1 MFLASLIAALGMR
14 LNSAPIIIGAMLIA
28 PLMGPLLGTAFGM
41 VSRVERRELM
51 RTTSLLAGSVVGVMA
66 VGVLTEAF
74 VPSSEIGIAS
84 EVLARTAPD
93 LRDFLVALAAG
104 AAGAYAAFQPKVSS
118 SLPGVA
124 VAVALVPPLVAAG
137 ITAGDGA
144 TSLAVGAL
152 TLFAANVVGIGIGAV
167 ITMVLMA
174 VWSSVGIRLDG
185 TRMAGSFVIIGLGAL
200 LLFVPLNAALADRVD
215 EARAERDRRAED
227 DRRQAITE
235 DITTEVEAWISASA
249 QPRLEIAGVSFDT
262 TASPADV
269 AVVLLGD
276 RISYIPRVDTLDA
289 AVGQILNR
297 DPTDLVI
304 DLRLIAIGDQASTE
318 FEELRDPSGDAQRRE
333 AFSGALFTWLQDT
346 SDWFIE
352 SVETP
357 EPGFIVARVAVAG
370 EPPPISELQ
379 AIVDQQ
385 LDPPPDAFS
394 IIIDE
399 LFRGG

>member
-1 MFLASLIAALGMR
+1 
-14 LNSAPIIIGAMLIA
+14 
-28 PLMGPLLGTAFGM
+28 
-41 VSRVERRELM
+41 
-51 RTTSLLAGSVVGVMA
+51 
-66 VGVLTEAF
+66 
-74 VPSSEIGIAS
+74 
-84 EVLARTAPD
+84 
-93 LRDFLVALAAG
+93 
-104 AAGAYAAFQPKVSS
+104 
-118 SLPGVA
+118 
-124 VAVALVPPLVAAG
+124 
-137 ITAGDGA
+137 
-144 TSLAVGAL
+144 
-152 TLFAANVVGIGIGAV
+152 
-167 ITMVLMA
+167 MVLMA